1 VPGAFACP
9 SNTANSGGCWNEN
22 GKEGTTAVSIEFA
35 ADVIANGS
43 TPTKDALE
51 LTSVSLVIWSSVVMV
66 GGWYCT
72 VVLAEPESRLDVPTF
87 RMEAVVA
94 SDVDAAIDWNAD
106 LKACSCCCVG
116 VSISVIVVLDPLGVT
131 FDNSWIEIG

>member
-1 VPGAFACP
+1 
-9 SNTANSGGCWNEN
+9 
-22 GKEGTTAVSIEFA
+22 
-35 ADVIANGS
+35 
-43 TPTKDALE
+43 
-51 LTSVSLVIWSSVVMV
+51 MV

-87 RMEAVVA
+87 RMEAVVT

-116 VSISVIVVLDPLGVT
+116 VSISVIVVLDPFGVT